1 MLRRLALAPAGTL
14 KHYHDSSAAQ
24 YSPGTLLTQPTAAA
38 AQWQAEEIPLSS
50 SDSSSKLNWMM
61 AVPQGCA
68 GAAPGPAESKPSWK
82 ALALFLLQREYRG
95 LYRYKGFT
103 KPCKPRILLN
113 VTAFSSSNIGLKH
126 NLEASVLNIFQC
138 WISENYLEQLSIKQL
153 QVFSQND
160 QRNI

>member
-1 MLRRLALAPAGTL
+1 
-14 KHYHDSSAAQ
+14 
-24 YSPGTLLTQPTAAA
+24 
-38 AQWQAEEIPLSS
+38 
-50 SDSSSKLNWMM
+50 M
-61 AVPQGCA
+61 AVPQGRG

-82 ALALFLLQREYRG
+82 ALALFLPQREYRG
-95 LYRYKGFT
+95 LYGYKGFT

-126 NLEASVLNIFQC
+126 ILEASVLNIFQC